1 MKKFLSFL
9 IFVVIAF
16 SIISPISSD
25 ENILYKLDEDYLFKD
40 ISFDQNLNNL
50 FLAGEI
56 KGSNNS
62 FIIKSKDGNYLRE
75 VIIDNFKVSK
85 IINDKFS
92 SVYAIGASEDNQNK
106 IIKFTSG
113 LNKRWETKIHFSDMD
128 IITSFIVNEN
138 QEVIVIGYSTFKR
151 SSDSFI
157 IRINQNGEIISE
169 KILDISPY
177 ERPYKIIEDYG
188 GNFYLTGESKD
199 MNFDIFVCK
208 LSNDF
213 DVLWIDYYDNNN
225 WVDGGLGLELVDGNL
240 IAAGYSGKEGWYV
253 FDTVFIEYSK
263 DGNVTSFTRKS
274 FSGGSDWVK
283 EFKRNNDHYYLI
295 LIDLLTGKEYSMK
308 LDYYFDVVKKVEIS
322 KDEIPIKII
331 KINNDIY
338 FVFQK
343 ENVIFA
349 QYL

>member
-151 SSDSFI
+151 SSDSFLL
-157 IRINQNGEIISE
+157 RINSKWEYFRK
-169 KILDISPY
+169 KILI
-177 ERPYKIIEDYG
+177 
-188 GNFYLTGESKD
+188 
-199 MNFDIFVCK
+199 
-208 LSNDF
+208 
-213 DVLWIDYYDNNN
+213 
-225 WVDGGLGLELVDGNL
+225 
-240 IAAGYSGKEGWYV
+240 
-253 FDTVFIEYSK
+253 
-263 DGNVTSFTRKS
+263 
-274 FSGGSDWVK
+274 
-283 EFKRNNDHYYLI
+283 
-295 LIDLLTGKEYSMK
+295 
-308 LDYYFDVVKKVEIS
+308 
-322 KDEIPIKII
+322 
-331 KINNDIY
+331 
-338 FVFQK
+338 
-343 ENVIFA
+343 
-349 QYL
+349 